1 MTIARL
7 SDDEL
12 LKEVARLAGDERSA
26 TARLIAAL
34 AEIDARRLYLGQ
46 GCPSL
51 FVYCTRVL
59 HLSEHA
65 AYGRIEAARVARRF
79 PVVLEMLVRGD
90 LTLTTVSL
98 LASHFT
104 DSNHLDLLA
113 RAHRRSKRE
122 VEEIVA
128 QVRPRPDVAAAV
140 RKLPDRLETTA
151 LALDAVE
158 HAKPTPARTPAPPP
172 VCARPSAAVTPLA
185 PSRYKLQLTIDRT
198 TQEKLYLV
206 RDLMRHAVPSGDLAT
221 ILNRALDALL
231 NELQRRKSAAA
242 ARPQPGR
249 TVAPNSRH
257 IPAAVRREVWAR
269 DGGRCAFR
277 GPGGTCGETAFVE
290 FHHVRPF
297 AAGGEATVD
306 NIELRCRAHNQ
317 YEADLFFCGPVFVR
331 ESRAV
336 FRTSVSAAWPLA
348 APVRQGGEVRAMV
361 AGRRTTPLRTYRSVS
376 DGSIR
381 AARSA
386 GTSDAVTTVSIS
398 PTDATRPSSL
408 DIQVEPVRRCACSL
422 CRPANSA

>member
-7 SDDEL
+7 TDDEL
-12 LKEVARLAGDERSA
+12 LKEVVRLAGDERTA

-34 AEIDARRLYLGQ
+34 AEIDTRRLYLGQ

-79 PVVLEMLVRGD
+79 PIVLQMLERGD
-90 LTLTTVSL
+90 VTLTTVSL
-98 LASHFT
+98 LASHLT
-104 DSNHLDLLA
+104 DTNHFDLLTGA
-113 RAHRRSKRE
+113 RHRSKRE

-128 QVRPRPDVAAAV
+128 QVRPRPDVPAAV
-140 RKLPDRLETTA
+140 RKLPDRLQTKA

-158 HAKPTPARTPAPPP
+158 HAKPTPPPP
-172 VCARPSAAVTPLA
+172 VSTRPTAAVTPLA
-185 PSRYKLQLTIDRT
+185 PSRYKLQLTIDRA
-198 TQEKLYLV
+198 TQQKLYLV

-231 NELQRRKSAAA
+231 EELERQKSGA
-242 ARPQPGR
+242 ARHPQRARAG
-249 TVAPNSRH
+249 APNSRH
-257 IPAAVRREVWAR
+257 IPAAVRRAVWAR

-277 GPGGTCGETAFVE
+277 GPGGSCGETAFVE

-297 AAGGEATVD
+297 AAGGDATID

-317 YEADLFFCGPVFVR
+317 YEADLFFGGPVVVR

-336 FRTSVSAAWPLA
+336 FRTRRVAKRRITRLIHAINVVGSPD
-348 APVRQGGEVRAMV
+348 VRTMAVKPPGG
-361 AGRRTTPLRTYRSVS
+361 
-376 DGSIR
+376 
-381 AARSA
+381 
-386 GTSDAVTTVSIS
+386 
-398 PTDATRPSSL
+398 SL
-408 DIQVEPVRRCACSL
+408 E
-422 CRPANSA
+422 